1 MTALVIV
8 GDVLLDRDVE
18 GAVHRLSPDAP
29 VPVVDDCH
37 DRVRAGGAGLAA
49 TLAARAG
56 HQVQLVT
63 AIGRDA
69 AGDLVR
75 EDLAAAGVE
84 IIDVGLTG
92 DTPEKVR
99 VRAGT
104 RTLLRLDRTQR
115 GASRPEA
122 ATSRARAAVRM
133 APAVLVA
140 DYGYGIAAD
149 AALRSELTGRA
160 TRAPVVWD
168 PHTRGPAPV
177 PGTTLVTPNRA
188 EATRFVPEVAGVGL
202 GADSERA
209 RRLRR
214 RWDVTAVCVT
224 LGDEG
229 AVLALR
235 QGLPYVI
242 GASPAV
248 GDPCGA
254 GDCFAVAATAALADG
269 ASAPRAVEHAVAQA
283 SAFVA
288 HGGLD
293 GADREPG
300 GRHAP
305 SIADAASTV
314 ARVRATG
321 GIVVATGGCFDLL
334 HAGHVELLRAARA
347 LGDCLV
353 VFLNSDASVRRLK
366 GAGRPIVGE
375 ADRAA
380 VLESLACVDAVEV
393 FDEDTPATALR
404 RLRPDVFVKGS
415 DYAGRELEE
424 QAVLG
429 EWGGETVLVPILEGR
444 STTTLI
450 QRALADA
457 G

>member
-1 MTALVIV
+1 VTALVIV

-49 TLAARAG
+49 TLAVRAG

-75 EDLAAAGVE
+75 EQLADAGVE
-84 IIDVGLTG
+84 VVDVGLTG

-104 RTLLRLDRTQR
+104 RTLLRLDRTLR
-115 GASRPEA
+115 GGSRPEP

-140 DYGYGIAAD
+140 DYGYGVAAD

-160 TRAPVVWD
+160 ARAPVVWD
-168 PHTRGPAPV
+168 PHARGPAPV

-188 EATRFVPEVAGVGL
+188 EATRFVPEVPGAGL

-214 RWDVTAVCVT
+214 RWDVAAVCIT

-242 GASPAV
+242 GAAPAV

-254 GDCFAVAATAALADG
+254 GDCFAVAATAALAAG
-269 ASAPRAVEHAVAQA
+269 ADAPRAVEEAVAVA

-288 HGGLD
+288 GGGLD
-293 GADREPG
+293 GGERPAAPDREPAVTDRMG
-300 GRHAP
+300 AV
-305 SIADAASTV
+305 S
-314 ARVRATG
+314 RVRAAG
-321 GIVVATGGCFDLL
+321 GVVVATGGCFDLL

-353 VFLNSDASVRRLK
+353 VCLNSDASVRRLK

-380 VLESLACVDAVEV
+380 VLESLAYVDAVEV
-393 FDEDTPATALR
+393 FDEDTPAAVLR
-404 RLRPDVFVKGS
+404 RLQPDVFVKGS

-424 QAVLG
+424 AAVLG
-429 EWGGETVLVPILEGR
+429 EWGGETVLVPVLEGR
-444 STTTLI
+444 STTSLI